1 MITVSNVKQYLYC
14 PKIIYFDHVLHVPK
28 GPDQKLETG
37 KEKHDSITAKEKRRK
52 GAIFYDQ
59 ELDQAEKLFHV
70 ALESN
75 TLGLRGVLDYLV
87 KTKREFIPVDYKF
100 GSSHNGG
107 VHLNHKYQLAAYALL
122 VEENFKTIV
131 RRGFVHYSKD
141 RLNVQI
147 DLNDEIRRR
156 TLKMIHE
163 TEGIIEEEVEPVGTR
178 SPGRCA
184 DCEYS
189 RYCEGHPSLD

>member
-1 MITVSNVKQYLYC
+1 MITVSDVKQYLYC

-28 GPDQKLETG
+28 PPDQKLETG
-37 KEKHDSITAKEKRRK
+37 KEKHEDLTSKEKRRK

-59 ELDQAEKLFHV
+59 ELDQAEKLFRV
-70 ALESN
+70 ALESS

-87 KTKREFIPVDYKF
+87 KTEREFIPVDYKF
-100 GSSHNGG
+100 GSSHSGC

-122 VEENFKTIV
+122 VEENFKSIV

-141 RLNVQI
+141 RVNVQM
-147 DLNDEIRRR
+147 DFNDEIRRR

-163 TEGIIEEEVEPVGTR
+163 IEWIIEEEIEPISTR
-178 SPGRCA
+178 NPGRCT
-184 DCEYS
+184 DCEYD
-189 RYCEGHPSLD
+189 RYCEGHPSED

>member
-1 MITVSNVKQYLYC
+1 MITVSDVKQYLYC

-28 GPDQKLETG
+28 PPDQKLETG
-37 KEKHDSITAKEKRRK
+37 KEKHDSITTKEKRRK

-59 ELDQAEKLFHV
+59 ELDQAEKLFRV
-70 ALESN
+70 ALESS

-87 KTKREFIPVDYKF
+87 KTEREFIPVDYKF
-100 GSSHNGG
+100 GSSHNGD

-141 RLNVQI
+141 RVNVRI
-147 DLNDEIRRR
+147 DLSDEIRNR
-156 TLKMIHE
+156 TLKMIRE
-163 TEGIIEEEVEPVGTR
+163 IGRIIEEEVEPVGTR
-178 SPGRCA
+178 NLGRCI

-189 RYCEGHPSLD
+189 RYCEGHQTED